1 MQQHRPSSID
11 RRQSARVCGAYE
23 RMMEYDVIVVG
34 AGPAGLAL
42 VRGLGGTGLSV
53 ALVERQSLTALA
65 DPGCDGREIALTH
78 RSIETL
84 RALGAWALITPAAVS
99 TLRSASVLDGTS
111 SFELPFGTEGL
122 REDHLGKL
130 VANHHIR
137 RALFAATAGQAG
149 LTVFAGTGM
158 AAISTAR
165 AGASVTLEDGRI
177 LRGRLLVAADS
188 RFSDVRA
195 RLGIAARVNRLGRSM
210 LLAEVEHDRDH
221 HGVATEWF
229 GHGQTIALL
238 PLTGRRSSVVLTLAE
253 DMIAR
258 LAARSPAAL
267 SDELTRRSGE
277 RLGTMR
283 MMGRPYV
290 YPLAT
295 TWSEHFAAARAAL
308 IGDAAVGMHPV
319 TAHGFNLGLRSAVS
333 LAGLVARGAAQGRD
347 IGAPSLLLRYESGHR
362 LAAAPLFAAT
372 GFIVR
377 AYTDDHLPARLAR
390 PVLLRAAGHMSPL
403 RKGVS
408 RMLMQR

>member
-1 MQQHRPSSID
+1 
-11 RRQSARVCGAYE
+11 
-23 RMMEYDVIVVG
+23 
-34 AGPAGLAL
+34 
-42 VRGLGGTGLSV
+42 
-53 ALVERQSLTALA
+53 
-65 DPGCDGREIALTH
+65 
-78 RSIETL
+78 
-84 RALGAWALITPAAVS
+84 
-99 TLRSASVLDGTS
+99 
-111 SFELPFGTEGL
+111 
-122 REDHLGKL
+122 
-130 VANHHIR
+130 
-137 RALFAATAGQAG
+137 
-149 LTVFAGTGM
+149 M

-165 AGASVTLEDGRI
+165 AGASVTLEDGGI

-283 MMGRPYV
+283 MMGRPHV

-295 TWSEHFAAARAAL
+295 TWSEHFAATRAAL

-347 IGAPSLLLRYESGHR
+347 IGAPSPLLRYEAGHR
-362 LAAAPLFAAT
+362 LAAAPPVCRDGIYRAGIYRRPSAGASRKTVLVAGGGTHVAVAQRAVADVDAALR
-372 GFIVR
+372 R
-377 AYTDDHLPARLAR
+377 AGACAGTFGITR
-390 PVLLRAAGHMSPL
+390 PVS
-403 RKGVS
+403 
-408 RMLMQR
+408 